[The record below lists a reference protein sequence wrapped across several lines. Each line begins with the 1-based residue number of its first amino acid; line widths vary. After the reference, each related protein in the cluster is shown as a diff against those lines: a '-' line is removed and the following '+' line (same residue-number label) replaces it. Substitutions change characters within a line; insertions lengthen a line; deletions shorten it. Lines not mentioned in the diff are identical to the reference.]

1 MAGSEPTE
9 VSWTEA
15 LAPNQAGVTRYRGVY
30 RLADG
35 KKRRRTFDTERE
47 ADRWAKSEEQ
57 KVVDGSRRDPAKGR
71 MKWGDWCEKWWPSRK
86 LEPGT
91 LRSQLSLREHHVKP
105 RWADVPLNEIEH
117 LDIQSWVNG
126 LTPGLSASSARQ
138 AYYQLSASM
147 KAAVRAGHI
156 AYSPCYGVSL
166 PTLPPAPERYLSND
180 EIEELFFHFDGVY
193 RLLVET
199 LLDSGMRLGEAVAL
213 HRHRID
219 FDAKTIDVIEIWD
232 QYNRVVKSY
241 PKGKRRRTV
250 PLTPNLERLLIDWY
264 RSHEK
269 QASCGFSHA
278 KGSACRS
285 ELVMVGPRGSVI
297 DPHNFT
303 GVKWK
308 LGLDLAGIGHARPH
322 DLRHT
327 FASRLVRAGVP
338 MARVQRL
345 LGHDSITTT
354 ERYSHLEDD
363 GHDEVRAALARPA
376 RGARQGAKSPTTLDA
391 ARQRRSR
398 RQHA

>member
-1 MAGSEPTE
+1 M
-9 VSWTEA
+9 SWTEA
-15 LAPNQAGVTRYRGVY
+15 LPPNANGIVRHRGVY

-35 KKRRRTFDTERE
+35 KKRRKTFDRQRDAE
-47 ADRWAKSEEQ
+47 RWANSEEQ
-57 KVVDGSRRDPAKGR
+57 KVVDGSRRDPARGR
-71 MKWGDWCEKWWPSRK
+71 MKWGDWCETWWPSRR
-86 LEPGT
+86 LEPGSM
-91 LRSQLSLREHHVKP
+91 RSQLSLREHHVQP

-117 LDIQSWVNG
+117 LEVQAWVNS
-126 LTPGLSASSARQ
+126 LTPGLSSSSARQ

-156 AYSPCYGVSL
+156 AYTPCYGVSL
-166 PTLPPAPERYLSND
+166 PTLPPAPERYLSTD
-180 EIEELFFHFDGVY
+180 EIEELFYHFDGVY
-193 RLLVET
+193 RLLIET
-199 LLDSGMRLGEAVAL
+199 LLDTGMRLGEAVAL

-219 FDAKTIDVIEIWD
+219 FEAKTIEVIEIWD
-232 QYNRVVKSY
+232 QYNKVIKSY

-250 PLTPNLERLLIDWY
+250 PLTPHLERLVNDWI
-264 RSHEK
+264 RSHPPDGT
-269 QASCGFSHA
+269 CGFLHA
-278 KGSACRS
+278 KGSVCRS
-285 ELVMVGPRGSVI
+285 ELIMPGPRGAVI

-327 FASRLVRAGVP
+327 FASRLVRAGVA

-363 GHDEVRAALARPA
+363 GHDEVRAALVRPA
-376 RGARQGAKSPTTLDA
+376 KRASQGAKSPTDLST
-391 ARQRRSR
+391 ARQKRDSLKGLSP
-398 RQHA
+398 ATTG